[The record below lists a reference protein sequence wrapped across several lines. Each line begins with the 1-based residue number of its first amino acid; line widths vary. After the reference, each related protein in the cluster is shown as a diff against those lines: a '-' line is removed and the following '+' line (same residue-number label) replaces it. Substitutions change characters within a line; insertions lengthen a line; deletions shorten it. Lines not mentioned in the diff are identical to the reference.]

1 MRKRIALLLIVST
14 VILGLS
20 ACGNGEKNQTQAGEG
35 QAAEGQADEALDSGG
50 QVSAETET
58 GKEPVELT
66 VFINGLENPSDW
78 EWGQDPSSQ
87 KITEDTGVTFKL
99 QYASDIDNTEIMTM
113 LASGEE
119 LPDIIVTNAHGA
131 VRPMLVDQGF
141 VQPLNKLADE
151 YCPEFWDVLPADMD
165 KVYQENDGN
174 FYCVVDWYGD
184 ENKYND
190 QILNSRGSV
199 SMTIKKEYLEEIG
212 RPQIKTLDD
221 YQAAIEAIMEKHPE
235 IRNPIW
241 DEDPNNPWNAVSLL
255 NVFARMHGATNNFF
269 DFKDGKVQMVFQA
282 DYYKDALK
290 EYNKLYRAGLINPE
304 QYAYKADQKK
314 GIYAAQDLAAFN
326 GYYWNLLE
334 GMNIF
339 DEVVYETIEF
349 PMPEGRTQEQ
359 MKIHD
364 DYYAIGTTGVFVT
377 KDTAYPD
384 RCIQYITY
392 MMGLDGQLLQRYG
405 REGVTWEKDEE
416 GRPKSTELKNKVEKE
431 DFAKLQREYGVY
443 NYDFSWFTSQWIL
456 AYGAHNTYQDFPAML
471 PDFEIMTPHQQNE
484 RFADLTYT
492 LKDTEA
498 LALKEQIYQLWASGV
513 ARICTTESDQDFE
526 NEYEKFLSDMETA
539 GVETLNTYYQ
549 ENAEHWKEVG
559 FVME

>member
-14 VILGLS
+14 AILGLS

-35 QAAEGQADEALDSGG
+35 QAAEEQADEALDSGG

-141 VQPLNKLADE
+141 V
-151 YCPEFWDVLPADMD
+151 
-165 KVYQENDGN
+165 
-174 FYCVVDWYGD
+174 
-184 ENKYND
+184 
-190 QILNSRGSV
+190 
-199 SMTIKKEYLEEIG
+199 
-212 RPQIKTLDD
+212 
-221 YQAAIEAIMEKHPE
+221 
-235 IRNPIW
+235 
-241 DEDPNNPWNAVSLL
+241 
-255 NVFARMHGATNNFF
+255 
-269 DFKDGKVQMVFQA
+269 
-282 DYYKDALK
+282 
-290 EYNKLYRAGLINPE
+290 
-304 QYAYKADQKK
+304 
-314 GIYAAQDLAAFN
+314 
-326 GYYWNLLE
+326 LLE

-526 NEYEKFLSDMETA
+526 NEYEKFLSDMQTA